1 MTSKNNKK
9 RRRRALLIPLLFSTF
24 FLITT
29 TYAWF
34 SANRMVNVESLNV
47 HVQTEGGLEVS
58 TNAIDWKQ
66 VVNVQDIMD
75 ARNKYATSVNQIPYE
90 MSPVS
95 TGGNTSNG
103 KMAMFLGNATSNDD
117 GDFVLVADPSVETES
132 FGESSDGEFIVFDV
146 FFRVKANK
154 ELYIDGDSKVEYTG
168 DRTNGIENAT
178 RIAFV
183 VEGNS
188 ADEPSI
194 SQALNNANSVIF
206 WEPNYDVHT
215 VHGVDHARNTYGITT
230 TQTGGTPLPY
240 SGVTSSITLA
250 NGVLVSN
257 ATENTYPSFF
267 KNMNMDIT
275 TPLNGATN
283 QKILDLTPSV
293 TKVRIYIWI
302 EGQDVDC
309 EDYASYGDITFDMK
323 FTTDPS

>member
-1 MTSKNNKK
+1 MTKTDNKK
-9 RRRRALLIPLLFSTF
+9 KRRRALLIPLLFSAF

-29 TYAWF
+29 SYAWF

-47 HVQTEGGLEVS
+47 HVQSEGGLEVS

-75 ARNKYATSVNQIPYE
+75 ARTKYANSVNQIPYE

-117 GDFVLVADPSVETES
+117 GDFVLEANQSIETES
-132 FGESSDGEFIVFDV
+132 FGESSDGEFIVFDI

-154 ELYIDGDSKVEYTG
+154 ELYLDGDSKVEYTG

-183 VEGNS
+183 IEGNS
-188 ADEPSI
+188 VDEPNI
-194 SQALNNANSVIF
+194 SQNLNNASSVIF

-230 TQTGGTPLPY
+230 SQTGGSLIPY
-240 SGVTSSITLA
+240 SGVISNITTA
-250 NGVLVSN
+250 NGVLVGN
-257 ATENTYPSFF
+257 ATQASYPSYF
-267 KNMNMDIT
+267 KNMTMNIT

-293 TKVRIYIWI
+293 TKVRVYLWI

-309 EDYASYGDITFDMK
+309 EDYASYGDITFDMR